1 MMKLVL
7 VAGTLTLAIGCADNE
22 IEPRATTTDYSSTT
36 YGAAATPQDSS
47 ADPNLTAERNEPA
60 VVAGSQ
66 GAQLG
71 LSDTNSLSQSNTNE
85 SEDASVGGPA
95 PSERASASTSTQEQI
110 GKFKQANATN
120 LEQYIDFK
128 VVGSKQQ
135 EFGTVESLWEND
147 KQQPAYLAI
156 KSPQAQDKVY
166 VVPAQVAEV
175 NTQRKMIRVPY
186 SIETLQRAPT
196 FSKDADLTPQ
206 DESKILVFFEAQKM
220 ERDTASAQGSSA
232 SSQQGSQQSQQQASA
247 DSNTEVQ
254 DEATIRLKE
263 ERLNVEKRLV
273 NNGGIL
279 LRKVVRTE
287 TVNQPV
293 QLQREEIVIERVP
306 GDGKALE
313 NASFEG
319 REVFIP
325 LQREE
330 AVINKDVVLKEVV
343 NVGKKTEEQQR
354 DVSAQVREEEL
365 RILNQQGQRLNQ
377 GAAAQSVSGSAQET
391 NGAAKNDSRPE

>member
-1 MMKLVL
+1 MTKLIL
-7 VAGTLTLAIGCADNE
+7 VAGTLTLALGCADKE
-22 IEPRATTTDYSSTT
+22 IEPVATTTDYSSTT
-36 YGAAATPQDSS
+36 YGAAATPNDSA

-60 VVAGSQ
+60 VIAGSQ
-66 GAQLG
+66 GTQTG
-71 LSDTNSLSQSNTNE
+71 LSDTNSLSRSGTNE
-85 SEDASVGGPA
+85 APDTSVGGPA
-95 PSERASASTSTQEQI
+95 SSESASASTQEES
-110 GKFKQANATN
+110 GKFNQAKASN

-166 VVPAQVAEV
+166 VVPAQIAEV
-175 NTQRKMIRVPY
+175 NTQRRMIRVPY

-196 FSKDADLTPQ
+196 FSKDADLTPR
-206 DESKILVFFEAQKM
+206 DESKILVFFENEKM
-220 ERDTASAQGSSA
+220 EGDTSSAQGSTA
-232 SSQQGSQQSQQQASA
+232 PSQQGSQQSQQQASA
-247 DSNTEVQ
+247 GNNSEVQ

-287 TVNQPV
+287 TVNRPV

-306 GDGKALE
+306 GDGKTLE
-313 NASFEG
+313 NASFNG

-325 LQREE
+325 LRREE

-354 DVSAQVREEEL
+354 DISAQVREEEL

-377 GAAAQSVSGSAQET
+377 GAAAQSASGSGQDT
-391 NGAAKNDSRPE
+391 NGPANDAARPE